1 MYMDTHTHTRTD
13 TDTDTDTVALT
24 HIYTH
29 MYMEGGLCAVFT
41 SEPRPYGPNPRTDG
55 WSGTEGGL
63 PFATLRGERAT
74 TPPHH
79 TPHTTH
85 HPHHPPHHTRLCVG
99 GRARPSTSWKHG
111 LSLTC
116 PLRARARVLCVC
128 ACVRGRVYM
137 RPVVDLPSH
146 WKHGRSSTCPVTG
159 NTAGRRLAPRA
170 RATDARSA
178 DGRGPRG
185 RAVVRCPSR

>member
-146 WKHGRSSTCPVTG
+146 WKHGLSPTG
-159 NTAGRRLAPRA
+159 PASAG
-170 RATDARSA
+170 
-178 DGRGPRG
+178 DGRPERRRPRPRG
-185 RAVVRCPSR
+185 CAVVRRPSR